1 MQILDSHQERIAEI
15 AFAVRS
21 AIEAC
26 KPDELPWRAFPKGAC
41 GDTCLILG
49 QVLHDE
55 GFQGAEYICGN
66 KYRSDGKPYS
76 HAWLRYEGMII
87 DITADQFPD
96 VGAKVIVSSESEWHK
111 QWDEDRPESGVLQ
124 DYAVSTV
131 QPLWKLYSLLKPRL
145 HL

>member
-1 MQILDSHQERIAEI
+1 MRILEAHQERVTEI

-26 KPDELPWRAFPKGAC
+26 TPDELPWRAFPKGAC

-76 HAWLRYEGMII
+76 HAWLRYEGLII

-96 VGAKVIVSSESEWHK
+96 VEEKVIVSSESKWHK
-111 QWDEDRPESGVLQ
+111 QWDEELPESGVLQ
-124 DYAVSTV
+124 DYVASTV
-131 QPLWKLYSLLKPRL
+131 QPLWKFYSLLKLQL
-145 HL
+145 HF